1 MDRSKRELATQS
13 LAQGAQLLRDRPG
26 LAVLLY
32 VVNFGIALVIA
43 VPLYG
48 AFVEH
53 VGSTGFGAEMM
64 RSFDLM
70 LWVEAIDLVSDGFQM
85 MAIQLLWALPLYV
98 LWRTAARMGV
108 IYALHQGGIW
118 PFWRGVGYY
127 TGKGI
132 LLSLIF
138 LPIKAMAAAIAMLI
152 GVALGSL
159 WTGEVG
165 AFWSFG
171 VVMPFLIVSA
181 LAVVDLFHRYACI
194 AVVVRHDNVGRAFSA
209 GLSWP
214 IKYGAA
220 SYVYLAWFVIT
231 ALILL
236 ITMALNGMLHVG
248 VEAITFG
255 FLLQQISM
263 FTRAAASVGWTGSE
277 VSLFERTHISELP
290 LIADALPVDM
300 PAGPRRLDIEPP
312 EGPAIA

>member
-1 MDRSKRELATQS
+1 MDLTKRELATQS
-13 LAQGAQLLRDRPG
+13 LANGALLLRERPG

-32 VVNFGIALVIA
+32 VVNLVVALVIA

-53 VGSTGFGAEMM
+53 VGSTGIGADMIQ
-64 RSFDLM
+64 SFDLM
-70 LWVEAIDLVSDGFQM
+70 LWVEAIDLTSGGFQM
-85 MAIQLLWALPLYV
+85 LAIQLLWALPLYL

-108 IYALHQGGIW
+108 IYALHQGAIW

-127 TGKGI
+127 TGKG
-132 LLSLIF
+132 LLLALIF
-138 LPIKAMAAAIAMLI
+138 LPIKAVAAAIAVLV

-171 VVMPFLIVSA
+171 VVMPFLAISA
-181 LAVVDLFHRYACI
+181 LAVVDLFQRYACI
-194 AVVVRHDNVGRAFSA
+194 AVVVRHDNVGRALSA

-214 IKYGAA
+214 VKYGAA
-220 SYVYLAWFVIT
+220 SYVYLIWFGIT
-231 ALILL
+231 ALLFL

-255 FLLQQISM
+255 FLMQQISM

-277 VSLFERTHISELP
+277 VSLFERTHLSELP
-290 LIADALPVDM
+290 LIADAFPVDV
-300 PAGPRRLDIEPP
+300 PAGPRRLDTEPP